1 MATYVSNSRFAR
13 VLKTILLVRSCR
25 GDTPETQKQVF
36 QSLTDPDDKLEFTLP
51 LVDGAWPMGP
61 NEKGAYIVA
70 NEIISGKSK
79 KVIYEVG
86 FVDSI
91 VVAATG
97 EQSLVPTM
105 AFERVA

>member
-1 MATYVSNSRFAR
+1 
-13 VLKTILLVRSCR
+13 
-25 GDTPETQKQVF
+25 
-36 QSLTDPDDKLEFTLP
+36 
-51 LVDGAWPMGP
+51 MGP

-70 NEIISGKSK
+70 NELISGKSK

-91 VVAATG
+91 VIDAATN

>member
-1 MATYVSNSRFAR
+1 
-13 VLKTILLVRSCR
+13 
-25 GDTPETQKQVF
+25 
-36 QSLTDPDDKLEFTLP
+36 
-51 LVDGAWPMGP
+51 MGP

>member
-1 MATYVSNSRFAR
+1 
-13 VLKTILLVRSCR
+13 
-25 GDTPETQKQVF
+25 
-36 QSLTDPDDKLEFTLP
+36 
-51 LVDGAWPMGP
+51 MGP

-97 EQSLVPTM
+97 EQTLVPSM
-105 AFERVA
+105 DFKKVA